1 MKDRGIIVGKN
12 GLERNVLAFQPP
24 LVITEE
30 DIKEVLVNNE
40 KILISLENI
49 RIFFENK
56 SIKYGIRINGNCE
69 KF

>member
-56 SIKYGIRINGNCE
+56 SIKYGIRINGNCG

>member
-30 DIKEVLVNNE
+30 DIKEVLVQLDE
-40 KILISLENI
+40 VLASIELIV
-49 RIFFENK
+49 K
-56 SIKYGIRINGNCE
+56 
-69 KF
+69 